1 MQDSDTAM
9 AVESLYFVDL
19 NAKLQRFW

>member
-9 AVESLYFVDL
+9 AVESLYFVDFSR
-19 NAKLQRFW
+19 KLQQFW